1 MNLNREKLDKY
12 QLFDETLNLF
22 ELENNPLF
30 PVTSEEISEGIKRI
44 IILHQTRIRAI
55 NNHLQTRIS
64 YDRGKEKYN
73 QIT

>member
-55 NNHLQTRIS
+55 NNHLQ
-64 YDRGKEKYN
+64 KEHHMIEVKKN
-73 QIT
+73 IIK